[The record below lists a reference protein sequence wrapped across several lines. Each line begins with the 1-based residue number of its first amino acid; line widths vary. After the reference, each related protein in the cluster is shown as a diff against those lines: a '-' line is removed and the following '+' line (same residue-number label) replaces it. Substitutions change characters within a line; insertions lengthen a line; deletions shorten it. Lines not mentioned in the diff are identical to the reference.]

1 LVLAHV
7 LLTYLELVAL
17 VLHLAAMR
25 DPIDPKISKW
35 PFFVGD
41 VLLFG
46 AAVFVYAQSKL
57 PMGLWEMCFAGLCL
71 AVGAVLGIAP
81 FVLEYRATVKL
92 AEADTLATTV
102 AQIQNLEA
110 IAAQIRSATGQWQ
123 EVQEQAGKTAVAA
136 KEIAERMRAEV
147 EAFMQFMQRMN
158 ESEKATLRLEVEKL
172 RRTEGEWLQVL
183 VLTLDHVYALLLAGR
198 RSGQQNVIQQLT
210 TFQHACRDVAR
221 KVGLIAF
228 EAQSNEPF
236 NAQMHQVLEGA
247 PEPKPAAQIAD
258 TLAPGYTY
266 QGQLIRNALVSIQA
280 DKVAKPEED
289 LLLA

>member
-1 LVLAHV
+1 MPCS
-7 LLTYLELVAL
+7 ELILNWSGACSRSCT
-17 VLHLAAMR
+17 MR
-25 DPIDPKISKW
+25 DPIDPKVSKW

-92 AEADTLATTV
+92 AEAGALATVV

-147 EAFMQFMQRMN
+147 EAFTQFMQRMN

-172 RRTEGEWLQVL
+172 RRAEVEWLQV
-183 VLTLDHVYALLLAGR
+183 VVRMLDHVYALHQGAV
-198 RSGQQNVIQQLT
+198 RSGQPNVLEQVGSFQNACREAARRVGLAPFAADPSEPFDAQRHQLADGDARLPADAVIGETLAAGY
-210 TFQHACRDVAR
+210 TFQGKLLR
-221 KVGLIAF
+221 
-228 EAQSNEPF
+228 P
-236 NAQMHQVLEGA
+236 
-247 PEPKPAAQIAD
+247 
-258 TLAPGYTY
+258 
-266 QGQLIRNALVSIQA
+266 ALVRLMQ
-280 DKVAKPEED
+280 
-289 LLLA
+289 